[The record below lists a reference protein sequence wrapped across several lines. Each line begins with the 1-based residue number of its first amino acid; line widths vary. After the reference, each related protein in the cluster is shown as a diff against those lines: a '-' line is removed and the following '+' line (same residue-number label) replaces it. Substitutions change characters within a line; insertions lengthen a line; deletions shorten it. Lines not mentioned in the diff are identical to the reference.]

1 MFKKILVANRGEIA
15 IRVMNAA
22 RELGIETYAV
32 YHEVDKHSLH
42 TISADYALEIVGD
55 TPKQAYLDAA
65 QIISLAIENGCEAIH
80 PGYGFLSEN
89 ASFSKACKD
98 AEIKFI
104 GPNEYAIEVMGNKT
118 AARELMQ
125 KAGVPIVPGTKER
138 ITDLVLAKEIANEI
152 GYPILL
158 KAAAGGGGKGMR
170 KVDYESDFIDSYN
183 AAQREARNAFGDDT
197 IYMEKYIVNPKHIE
211 IQVLADEH
219 GNCIHLA
226 ERDCSIQRRHQK
238 VIEEAPS
245 TVLDEKLRA
254 AMGKVAVDAAKACQ
268 YVNAGT
274 IEFLLDKD
282 KNFYFLEMNTRL
294 QVEHPVSE
302 LITGVDLA
310 KEQIKIAAGYPLPF
324 EQDDI
329 VISGHAI
336 EARIYAED
344 PLNNFMPD
352 IGKISYL
359 RNPDG
364 IGVRVDGG
372 IERGDEVSINFD
384 PMLAKLIVFGQDREE
399 AIEKM
404 DAALSSYKVVGSRTV
419 IPFLKAVMQSDRF
432 RNHYFDT
439 GFIEKDFDFKVLDEM
454 KGKGDKFAAAIAAF
468 IYNKNKNTKKVS
480 AVNPKPNDWK
490 SKRLNNMRKF

>member
-1 MFKKILVANRGEIA
+1 
-15 IRVMNAA
+15 
-22 RELGIETYAV
+22 
-32 YHEVDKHSLH
+32 
-42 TISADYALEIVGD
+42 
-55 TPKQAYLDAA
+55 
-65 QIISLAIENGCEAIH
+65 
-80 PGYGFLSEN
+80 
-89 ASFSKACKD
+89 
-98 AEIKFI
+98 
-104 GPNEYAIEVMGNKT
+104 
-118 AARELMQ
+118 
-125 KAGVPIVPGTKER
+125 
-138 ITDLVLAKEIANEI
+138 
-152 GYPILL
+152 
-158 KAAAGGGGKGMR
+158 
-170 KVDYESDFIDSYN
+170 
-183 AAQREARNAFGDDT
+183 
-197 IYMEKYIVNPKHIE
+197 
-211 IQVLADEH
+211 
-219 GNCIHLA
+219 
-226 ERDCSIQRRHQK
+226 
-238 VIEEAPS
+238 
-245 TVLDEKLRA
+245 
-254 AMGKVAVDAAKACQ
+254 
-268 YVNAGT
+268 
-274 IEFLLDKD
+274 
-282 KNFYFLEMNTRL
+282 MNTRL

>member
-104 GPNEYAIEVMGNKT
+104 STNEYAIEVMGNKT

>member
-65 QIISLAIENGCEAIH
+65 QIISLAIEHDCEAIH

-89 ASFSKACKD
+89 AKFSKACKD

-138 ITDLVLAKEIANEI
+138 ITDLDLAKEIANEI

-170 KVDYESDFIDSYN
+170 KVEKESEFVDSYD

-211 IQVLADEH
+211 IQILADEH
-219 GNCIHLA
+219 GNCVHLA

-245 TVLDEKLRA
+245 TVLDEELRA
-254 AMGKVAVDAAKACQ
+254 AMGKVAVDAAQACH

-310 KEQIKIAAGYPLPF
+310 KEQIKVAAGYPLTF
-324 EQDDI
+324 EQEDI
-329 VISGHAI
+329 VVSGHAI

-344 PLNNFMPD
+344 ATNNFMPD
-352 IGKISYL
+352 IGTISYL

-384 PMLAKLIVFGQDREE
+384 PMLAKLIVFGQDRAK

-404 DAALSSYKVVGSRTV
+404 EAALSSYKVVGTRTV
-419 IPFLKAVMQSDRF
+419 IPFLKAVMQSDKF

-439 GFIEKDFDFKVLDEM
+439 GFIESEFDFRVLDEM
-454 KGKGDKFAAAIAAF
+454 KSKDEEYAAAIAAF
-468 IYNKNKNTKKVS
+468 AYNLNKNTKKVTP
-480 AVNPKPNDWK
+480 VNPKPSDWK
-490 SKRLNNMRKF
+490 SKRLNNMREF

>member
-1 MFKKILVANRGEIA
+1 MFRKILIANRGEIA
-15 IRVMNAA
+15 IRVINAA

-32 YHEVDKHSLH
+32 YHEVDKASLH
-42 TISADYALEIVGD
+42 TISADYALELIGD

-65 QIISLAIENGCEAIH
+65 QIISLAIEHNCEAIH

-89 ASFSKACKD
+89 AKFSKACKD

-104 GPNEYAIEVMGNKT
+104 GPNEYAIEVMGSKT

-138 ITDLVLAKEIANEI
+138 ITDLDLAKEIADEI

-170 KVDYESDFIDSYN
+170 KVDSPKDFIDSYN
-183 AAQREARNAFGDDT
+183 AAQREAKNAFGDDT

-211 IQVLADEH
+211 IQILADEH
-219 GNCIHLA
+219 GNCVHLA

-245 TVLDEKLRA
+245 TVLDEKLRE
-254 AMGKVAVDAAKACQ
+254 AMGKVAVDAAKACN

-282 KNFYFLEMNTRL
+282 KKFYFLEMNTRL

-302 LITGVDLA
+302 LITGTDLA
-310 KEQIKIAAGYPLPF
+310 KEQIKIAAGYPLQF
-324 EQDDI
+324 EQEDI
-329 VISGHAI
+329 VVSGHAI
-336 EARIYAED
+336 EVRIYAED
-344 PLNNFMPD
+344 PLSNFMPD
-352 IGKISYL
+352 IGNISYM

-364 IGVRVDGG
+364 LGVRVDGG
-372 IERGDEVSINFD
+372 IERGDDVSINFD

-399 AIEKM
+399 AIDKM
-404 DAALSSYKVVGSRTV
+404 YAALCSYEIVGTRTIV
-419 IPFLKAVMQSDRF
+419 PFLKAVMQSDRF

-439 GFIEKDFDFKVLDEM
+439 GFIEKDFEFKVLEEM
-454 KGKGDKFAAAIAAF
+454 KDKDEKDLAAIVAF
-468 IYNKNKNTKKVS
+468 MYNKNKYKKTS
-480 AVNPKPNDWK
+480 QAVIPTPNEWK
-490 SKRLNNMRKF
+490 SNRLKNMREI